1 MKYIRKFNENVIM
14 PNIITNDDDTEVR
27 SFRGAVRFGIE
38 NGFDV
43 VNYDEFYQSL
53 GDADKKTAPPSGDI
67 PFFALYNKERN
78 KAMFVIDDEE
88 APRHIPNFKEIM
100 IEIIGHENVHIEQNN
115 KRTIRF
121 SEPNPLNKKEYFT
134 NKDEIMAFSWTIANG
149 LHNDYK
155 NIEDAMHNLN
165 KRKQTQY
172 SHLWQTVKN
181 NVDMNILKKY
191 HKYIYMYL
199 DKMYNE

>member
-1 MKYIRKFNENVIM
+1 
-14 PNIITNDDDTEVR
+14 
-27 SFRGAVRFGIE
+27 
-38 NGFDV
+38 
-43 VNYDEFYQSL
+43 
-53 GDADKKTAPPSGDI
+53 
-67 PFFALYNKERN
+67 
-78 KAMFVIDDEE
+78 
-88 APRHIPNFKEIM
+88 
-100 IEIIGHENVHIEQNN
+100 
-115 KRTIRF
+115 
-121 SEPNPLNKKEYFT
+121 
-134 NKDEIMAFSWTIANG
+134 MAFSWTIANG